1 MEELIKFQ
9 MEQLNAL
16 RKENERLNNEL
27 KQARDLMQM
36 LINDWEV
43 ADAEVIE
50 FTNLEATKVF
60 DEIFQNPISQLN
72 NLI

>member
-9 MEQLNAL
+9 MEQLNAV

-60 DEIFQNPISQLN
+60 DKIFQNPISQLN